1 MDRMACVDVP
11 ALPLQILLR
20 RHPDWESLP
29 VAIVDRDK
37 PLGIIRW
44 VNENARRVQILPGM
58 RYATA
63 LSLSRDLRAGV
74 VADTEIAEY
83 VGRLTRW
90 LWRFSPGIEPSSRE
104 PGVFWVDASGLCPL
118 YTSLQEWALE
128 VRDNLRQAGFESVV
142 GIGFSRFGSYAAA
155 RSSSGIIVF
164 RNTDHEHKHLRA
176 VPIDRLGFEPDLRDK
191 LFKLGIRTLGGFID
205 LPAVGIR
212 KRFGLEAHALHEMA
226 RGSGWAPLEPEP
238 YRAPI
243 VRTIL
248 LEYPETNLDRLLV
261 NLEPR
266 LQSILTTL
274 ASKGAALASIRIA
287 LELDDGERH
296 HERLSPATPTLDV
309 PQLLTLIRLRLET
322 LTLSAGVTELEIKG
336 VGSPASQRQLELFRE
351 KPRRNLEAV
360 KRAFAKIRAELGN
373 DAVMR
378 AQLHDGHL
386 PEARFGWELLEELA
400 LPEPTEV
407 AHRPLVRRL
416 YSPPIQLPPRARHE
430 PDGWLIAR
438 FADGP
443 VVEVIGPHIVSGG
456 WWTRETSRAYHYVR
470 TRSGRWLWIYNDRK
484 RRRWFLHGEVE

>member
-20 RHPDWESLP
+20 RHSDWGSLP

-37 PLGIIRW
+37 PLGIIQY
-44 VNENARRVQILPGM
+44 VNERARRMRILPGM

-74 VADTEIAEY
+74 VADTEVAEY

-90 LWRFSPGIEPSSRE
+90 LWRFSPRIEPSSSE

-118 YTSLQEWALE
+118 YASLQEWALE
-128 VRDNLRQAGFESVV
+128 VRDYLRQAKIESVV

-155 RSSSGIIVF
+155 RSCTGIIVF
-164 RNTDHEHKHLRA
+164 RDTGHEHKYLRA
-176 VPIDRLGFEPDLRDK
+176 VPIDRLGFDPDLRDK
-191 LFKLGIRTLGGFID
+191 LFKLGIRTLGGFVD

-212 KRFGLEAHALHEMA
+212 KRFGPEAHALHEMA

-243 VRTIL
+243 TRTML
-248 LEYPETNLDRLLV
+248 LEYPETNIDRLIV

-274 ASKGAALASIRIA
+274 ASKSAALASLRID
-287 LELDDGERH
+287 LLLDDGSVHREK
-296 HERLSPATPTLDV
+296 LSPAAPTLDLD
-309 PQLLTLIRLRLET
+309 QLLTLIRLRLET
-322 LTLSAGVTELEIKG
+322 LMLSAGVIELEIKG
-336 VGSPASQRQLELFRE
+336 LGSPAAQRQLELFRE
-351 KPRRNLEAV
+351 KPRRTLEAV
-360 KRAFAKIRAELGN
+360 KRAFAKIRAELGD
-373 DAVMR
+373 DAVVR
-378 AQLHDGHL
+378 AQLYDGHL
-386 PEARFGWELLEELA
+386 PEARFGWEPLDELT
-400 LPEPTEV
+400 LPEPTGV
-407 AHRPLVRRL
+407 THRPLVRRL

-456 WWTRETSRAYHYVR
+456 WWTRDTSRAYHYVR